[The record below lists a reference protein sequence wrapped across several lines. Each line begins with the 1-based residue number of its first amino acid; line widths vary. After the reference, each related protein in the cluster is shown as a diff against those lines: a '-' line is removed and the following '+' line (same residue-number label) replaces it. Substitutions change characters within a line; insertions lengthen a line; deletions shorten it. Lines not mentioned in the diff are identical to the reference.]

1 MIVVA
6 GGGGTLGRVVVA
18 ELQAAGYPVRVLARD
33 AVAARQ
39 ALGPDVEV
47 VAADVR
53 RPDDLPAALEGAN
66 VVVSAFHGFLGGR
79 GAGPA
84 EVDRDG
90 NAHLI
95 DATARAGAALVL
107 VSVTGAAADS
117 PLELSRM
124 KYAAE
129 EQLRS
134 SGLPWTVIRATPF
147 LETWIRLLRQ
157 TAARSGRALV
167 FGRGQQPIAFVSVR
181 DVAAVV
187 VDAATQPG
195 RGCQV
200 VEISGPER
208 LTMVQLAGA
217 VQSASLQS
225 AAVQSAAGRKAPRHL
240 PRPILRMLSRAAA
253 PLSPSFARQN
263 RAAVV
268 LDTSDLTG
276 AARPLAELMPG
287 RRSTTAADLLA
298 VSPLR

>member
-6 GGGGTLGRVVVA
+6 GGGGTLGRAVVA
-18 ELQAAGYPVRVLARD
+18 ELQAAGHPVRVLVRN
-33 AVAARQ
+33 AVAAREN
-39 ALGPDVEV
+39 LGPDVDV
-47 VAADVR
+47 IAADVR
-53 RPDDLPAALEGAN
+53 QPGDLPAALAGAD

-90 NAHLI
+90 NAHLVE
-95 DATARAGAALVL
+95 AAGRAGAALVL

-129 EQLRS
+129 ERLRS
-134 SGLPWTVIRATPF
+134 SGVPWTVIRAAPF
-147 LETWIRLLRQ
+147 LETWMRVLQQ
-157 TAARSGRALV
+157 TAARSGRPVV

-195 RGCQV
+195 RRSQV
-200 VEISGPER
+200 VEICGPQR
-208 LTMVQLAGA
+208 LTMLELASA
-217 VQSASLQS
+217 VQAASV
-225 AAVQSAAGRKAPRHL
+225 AGVAGRKGPRHL
-240 PRPILRMLSRAAA
+240 PRPILRLLSKVAA

-263 RAAVV
+263 QAALV
-268 LDTSDLTG
+268 LDTIDLTG

-287 RRSTTAADLLA
+287 RRSTTAAHLLA
-298 VSPLR
+298 VSPLP